1 VEESVRYPNAV
12 FRFILNTS
20 LLFQISLT
28 VVSVL
33 MSLCLV
39 FFAPWLNHNP
49 MLFIVPIILA
59 AWMFSW
65 FGLFL
70 CLCVLLSFA
79 WINYYF
85 IFGAILPSAAGIVNV
100 VVNGCLFIFIGLFV
114 SSLRADVLLSDSLYT
129 TLAEEYQEQLSLA
142 DIQDQFLQKVN
153 HELRTPLT
161 AIYGYL
167 ELLLEYGNQLEN
179 EMRTA
184 FLQHAMQGCD
194 ELQLL
199 VNNVLD
205 TMSKE
210 KERQTL
216 FVEPIPVRD
225 ILFEVLERFD
235 PKTLQE
241 HPIHVDIPDY
251 VVVLANAQYLRQ
263 ILRNLLSNAFKY
275 VPMGTPII
283 VSAALF
289 GMVIHPL
296 HASPEICVKVK
307 DFGAGISTEEIPLLF
322 KQFVRLR
329 REQASRVAGSGLG
342 LFISKQFVEA
352 MGGRIWVESDGIP
365 GEGSCFCFT
374 IPCVTRPHVNFKTT
388 HNDFVKFSAPLF
400 IE

>member
-1 VEESVRYPNAV
+1 MRYPNAV
-12 FRFILNTS
+12 FRFLLNTS
-20 LLFQISLT
+20 WLFQISLT
-28 VVSVL
+28 VLSVL
-33 MSLCLV
+33 ISLCLV
-39 FFAPWLNHNP
+39 FFVPWFNHNP
-49 MLFIVPIILA
+49 ILLIVPIILA
-59 AWMFSW
+59 SWLFYW

-70 CLCVLLSFA
+70 CLFLFLAVA
-79 WINYYF
+79 WINSYVLS
-85 IFGAILPSAAGIVNV
+85 GAALPALSSIVNV
-100 VVNGCLFIFIGLFV
+100 VIDGGLLLFAGLV
-114 SSLRADVLLSDSLYT
+114 ISSLRADILLSDRLYV
-129 TLAEEYQEQLSLA
+129 TLADAYEEQLRLGT
-142 DIQDQFLQKVN
+142 IKDQFLQKVN

-167 ELLLEYGNQLEN
+167 ELLLEYGDQLDN
-179 EMRTA
+179 EMRAA

-210 KERQTL
+210 KERQSL
-216 FVEPIPVRD
+216 FVEQIPVRD

-251 VVVLANAQYLRQ
+251 AVVMANAQYLRQ

-275 VPMGTPII
+275 VPIGTPII

-289 GMVIHPL
+289 GMVVHPL
-296 HASPEICVKVK
+296 HSSPEICVKVK
-307 DFGAGISTEEIPLLF
+307 DFGAGISDEEIPLLF

-342 LFISKQFVEA
+342 LFLCKQFVEA
-352 MGGRIWVESDGIP
+352 MGGRIWVESAGIP
-365 GEGSCFCFT
+365 GKGSCFCFT
-374 IPCVTRPHVNFKTT
+374 VPCVIRPHVKLRTT
-388 HNDFVKFSAPLF
+388 PNDFIKFSAPLF

>member
-1 VEESVRYPNAV
+1 MRYPNAV
-12 FRFILNTS
+12 FRFLLNTS
-20 LLFQISLT
+20 WVFQISMT
-28 VVSVL
+28 VLSVL
-33 MSLCLV
+33 ISLCLV
-39 FFAPWLNHNP
+39 FFVPWFNHNP
-49 MLFIVPIILA
+49 MLLLVPIVLA
-59 AWMFSW
+59 SWLFSW

-70 CLCVLLSFA
+70 CLFLFFAVA
-79 WINYYF
+79 WINYYVLS
-85 IFGAILPSAAGIVNV
+85 GVALPALPLIVNV
-100 VVNGCLFIFIGLFV
+100 VIDGGLLLFAGLVV
-114 SSLRADVLLSDSLYT
+114 SSLRADILLSDRFYV
-129 TLAEEYQEQLSLA
+129 TLADAYEEQLRLGT
-142 DIQDQFLQKVN
+142 IKDQFLQKVN

-167 ELLLEYGNQLEN
+167 ELLLEYGDQLDN

-205 TMSKE
+205 TMNKE
-210 KERQTL
+210 KERQSL
-216 FVEPIPVRD
+216 FVEQISVRD

-251 VVVLANAQYLRQ
+251 AVVMANAQHLRQ

-275 VPMGTPII
+275 VPIGTPII
-283 VSAALF
+283 ISAALF
-289 GMVIHPL
+289 GMVVHPL
-296 HASPEICVKVK
+296 HASPEICIKVK
-307 DFGAGISTEEIPLLF
+307 DFGAGISPEEIPLLF

-342 LFISKQFVEA
+342 LFLCKQFVEA
-352 MGGRIWVESDGIP
+352 MGGRIWVESTGIP

-374 IPCVTRPHVNFKTT
+374 IPCVIRPHVELHTT
-388 HNDFVKFSAPLF
+388 PNDFIKFSAPLV